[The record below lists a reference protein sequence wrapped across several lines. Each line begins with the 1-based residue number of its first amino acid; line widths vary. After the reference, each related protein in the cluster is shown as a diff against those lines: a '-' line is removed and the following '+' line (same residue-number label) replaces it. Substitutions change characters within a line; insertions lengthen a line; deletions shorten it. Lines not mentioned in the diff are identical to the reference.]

1 MAETSNESS
10 LGAAVTKGIL
20 IGIPFGLLIMSIVF
34 WLLGSTDL
42 PNAVAAAALPGTL
55 FAVSAGGFTGVTIV
69 TLKEGGSRWGRACL
83 RRPTTRDVAVA
94 QRADEDEIPFGSGL
108 VAPSLVEEC
117 VMRLAEGSEIPQC
130 RGPTFG
136 PTPSV
141 VDVRLTR
148 RHPTSRPHTGRMLCP
163 YPSAHGCGRT
173 SPDGA
178 GGNGAASV
186 GDDVLP
192 AAARLTGHGLP
203 GDLGQDRAE
212 PGQVTRLFTLAG
224 EGADVG
230 HDVDLACRRSL
241 HRPGQC
247 FAAAG
252 EEIEEHVRLDLIQCS
267 RVAFAP
273 GLAGEPVDPL
283 GRSHGQVGGQVETE
297 QVGRGVGVGRE
308 HYATLVQPGSVAA
321 LCTLGSHLETETRQP
336 GAELPGGESW
346 RLGAD
351 PLQDAVGRFG
361 ADTPNTVDEDPGA
374 TQIDVS
380 AFEQVGHGP
389 MTPQI

>member
-1 MAETSNESS
+1 
-10 LGAAVTKGIL
+10 
-20 IGIPFGLLIMSIVF
+20 
-34 WLLGSTDL
+34 
-42 PNAVAAAALPGTL
+42 
-55 FAVSAGGFTGVTIV
+55 
-69 TLKEGGSRWGRACL
+69 
-83 RRPTTRDVAVA
+83 
-94 QRADEDEIPFGSGL
+94 
-108 VAPSLVEEC
+108 
-117 VMRLAEGSEIPQC
+117 MRLAEGSEIPQC
-130 RGPTFG
+130 RGPTLG
-136 PTPSV
+136 PTPPV

-163 YPSAHGCGRT
+163 YPSAHGCGRA

-224 EGADVG
+224 EGADIG
-230 HDVDLACRRSL
+230 HDVDLACRRSF

-283 GRSHGQVGGQVETE
+283 GRSHGQVGGA
-297 QVGRGVGVGRE
+297 GRDRAGWPWCRGWPR
-308 HYATLVQPGSVAA
+308 A
-321 LCTLGSHLETETRQP
+321 LCDAGPTRLGSGLVHSRE
-336 GAELPGGESW
+336 
-346 RLGAD
+346 
-351 PLQDAVGRFG
+351 PLRDTDATAGSGVARW
-361 ADTPNTVDEDPGA
+361 
-374 TQIDVS
+374 
-380 AFEQVGHGP
+380 
-389 MTPQI
+389 